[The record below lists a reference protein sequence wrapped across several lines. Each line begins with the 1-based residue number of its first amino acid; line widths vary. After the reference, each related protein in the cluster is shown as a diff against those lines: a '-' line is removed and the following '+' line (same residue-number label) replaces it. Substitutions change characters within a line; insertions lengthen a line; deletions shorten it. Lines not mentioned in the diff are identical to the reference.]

1 MHMHV
6 HLSVHL
12 QVQMH
17 LKRVKDLQA
26 RLTDSTIEPMHVPMH
41 MHRQKCL

>member
-1 MHMHV
+1 MHMH
-6 HLSVHL
+6 VHL

-17 LKRVKDLQA
+17 LKRAKDLQA
-26 RLTDSTIEPMHVPMH
+26 RLTDSTIEPMRVPMH

>member
-1 MHMHV
+1 MYMH
-6 HLSVHL
+6 VHL

-17 LKRVKDLQA
+17 LKRAKDLQA